1 MHSVPTTGGGAYIDL
16 MPIVFFVLYNL
27 SNRVASGPGWVQT
40 GLSPLNKFYGAARA
54 TIYWGAL
61 LGGPPCDISSTV
73 LLFW

>member
-1 MHSVPTTGGGAYIDL
+1 MHSVPTTVGGAYIDL
-16 MPIVFFVLYNL
+16 MPIVYSSHTYNL

-61 LGGPPCDISSTV
+61 
-73 LLFW
+73 